1 MGSLTELYDSD
12 SEGEISTN
20 STYCVQVTEPAT
32 TNGESVE
39 EDFDNLDVERQQR
52 KILEKIKQ
60 DRENETKSLD
70 LIARLSIE
78 DSVVQPER
86 QFTSGRETVLPAK
99 RFLSNHFPGF

>member
-39 EDFDNLDVERQQR
+39 EDFGRGKATE
-52 KILEKIKQ
+52 
-60 DRENETKSLD
+60 
-70 LIARLSIE
+70 E
-78 DSVVQPER
+78 DSGEDQAR
-86 QFTSGRETVLPAK
+86 SRK
-99 RFLSNHFPGF
+99 RNKIIRSHR